1 MQSSYRQMVDLTI
14 EQALEIL
21 RSVGSRIGR
30 VALCVGLQQG
40 VYPFGEYIAPDGKLL
55 KQAYYRISKARL
67 MRWIEDEMYDEPVD
81 PGLLAFME
89 KYGDEFNTKEE

>member
-40 VYPFGEYIAPDGKLL
+40 VYPFGEYIAPDGKML
-55 KQAYYRISKARL
+55 KQAYYRVSKARL
-67 MRWIEDEMYDEPVD
+67 MRWIEEEMFDEPVD
-81 PGLLAFME
+81 PDLLAYME
-89 KYGDEFNTKEE
+89 KYGDEFSKEE